1 MFERWHRPGIETD
14 REYLLRFGA
23 LPALATIVAM
33 AVCFSVVAGVLFVR
47 DGLIVDSVV
56 TQVIAL
62 AVMYVVPLFVVGLWT
77 GVRDGLAVA
86 PALAAAVTPIVVL
99 ILALAAF
106 GGPVVTA
113 VESPLL
119 VVGAVVLW
127 TLVCGLGNAV
137 GATVLEPRLRE

>member
-33 AVCFSVVAGVLFVR
+33 AVCFGAVAGVLFVR

-62 AVMYVVPLFVVGLWT
+62 VVMYVVPLFVVGLWT
-77 GVRDGLAVA
+77 GVRDGLAAA
-86 PALAAAVTPIVVL
+86 PALAASTTPIVVFV
-99 ILALAAF
+99 LALAAF
-106 GGPVVTA
+106 GGPVLTA

-119 VVGAVVLW
+119 VVGAVVFW
-127 TLVCGLGNAV
+127 SLVCGVGNVV
-137 GATVLEPRLRE
+137 GATVLGPRLRG